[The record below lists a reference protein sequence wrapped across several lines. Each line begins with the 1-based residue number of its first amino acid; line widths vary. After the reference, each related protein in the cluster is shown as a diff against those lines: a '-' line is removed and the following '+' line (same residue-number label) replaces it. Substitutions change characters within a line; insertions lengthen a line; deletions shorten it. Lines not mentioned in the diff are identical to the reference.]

1 MSLSDLASL
10 GSFISALAVL
20 ISLIF
25 LYFQLRQLAVQVKQA
40 EKNQQAAIQQ
50 SRNHRRIDMFMD
62 RATNPALAEALAVS
76 GSRPNELTMTQWLQT
91 QAYSAA
97 SFGLAEDTFLQH
109 KYGLLSDEFFDAWLP
124 SMKFTLSAPSARAS
138 WKRSRRAFGPEFV
151 EFIDRLIVETP
162 SAWTDSTVA
171 FANWKLEATAE
182 IARAAH

>member
-62 RATNPALAEALAVS
+62 RANNPVLAEAFS
-76 GSRPNELTMTQWLQT
+76 CFRF
-91 QAYSAA
+91 AA
-97 SFGLAEDTFLQH
+97 
-109 KYGLLSDEFFDAWLP
+109 K
-124 SMKFTLSAPSARAS
+124 
-138 WKRSRRAFGPEFV
+138 
-151 EFIDRLIVETP
+151 
-162 SAWTDSTVA
+162 
-171 FANWKLEATAE
+171 
-182 IARAAH
+182 